1 MNYAYI
7 RQMPHFAP
15 LFQQQQD
22 ILAFAMAH
30 HLDIE
35 KEVVEYSNK
44 NLSLDERKDFERF
57 MQSISKAD
65 RLIVSSFA
73 VISDKVEEVV
83 KVINCILS
91 HEATLYVCASQTR
104 IDSEAKLI
112 DVAPLLNDLRKAQ
125 EKRQVRIGRPKGSR
139 SSSKFDV
146 YHARIIEMLREG
158 MNVSAIARALGV
170 SRSSLKDYI
179 ESRGLK
185 ELTSGS
191 WLREL
196 PVSQG
201 MENVVLI
208 CPFEETAAQG
218 NNQEKTEE
226 KVS

>member
-15 LFQQQQD
+15 LSQQQRD
-22 ILAFAMAH
+22 ILTFAMEH

-35 KEVVEYSNK
+35 KEVVEYSSK
-44 NLSLDERKDFERF
+44 NVSMDERKDFEAF
-57 MQSISKAD
+57 MQGIGKGD
-65 RLIVSSFA
+65 RLIISSFA

-91 HEATLYVCASQTR
+91 HDATLYVCSPKTR

-112 DVAPLLNDLRKAQ
+112 DVAPLLNDLRKAEE
-125 EKRQVRIGRPKGSR
+125 EKRVRIGRPKGSR

-146 YHARIIEMLREG
+146 YHARIITMLREG
-158 MNVSAIARALGV
+158 MNVSAIARELGV

-185 ELTSGS
+185 ELTAGS
-191 WLREL
+191 WVREM
-196 PVSQG
+196 PVSKG

-208 CPFEETAAQG
+208 CPFEEASKI
-218 NNQEKTEE
+218 NNQEKTKQ